1 MTNRRK
7 IVSAVALC
15 LLASLA
21 VLPLA
26 GCSRKGVAQAQKWHC
41 PMHPT
46 YVSDRPGDCPIC
58 GMSLVPLETKDGT
71 ASHAGAPAST
81 AARDAGAGRV
91 PAADGE
97 AQYRCPMHPEV
108 TSKEP
113 GRCPKCGMALER
125 AEEPKPPPAEVV
137 YECPMHP
144 EVTSKKPGK
153 CPKCGMALRPRAAD
167 GGVPVD
173 HAAHGTDEA
182 PPRVEVAIPP
192 DRVQLMGVRT
202 TLATERVVERDLR
215 TVGRVDFDETRLHH
229 VHTKVEGYVEDLRV
243 NFTGKPVKRGEVLF
257 GLYSPELVASQNEYL
272 IALRASRRGGTD
284 GGGADQAL
292 VAARKRLGYY
302 DLGSKELAE
311 IEQAG
316 EALRTI
322 PIRARQGGF
331 VLRKQV
337 IEGQRVVPGD
347 TLLEIADLSRV
358 WLLADV
364 YERELPFVRLRQSAK
379 VSTASVP
386 NQAWEGMVTYIYPTV
401 EEKTRTIKV
410 RIELD
415 NRKGLLKPGMLADV
429 VLRSERGAVRRLAV
443 PGSAVVHTG
452 TRALVFVAR
461 DGGRFEPRFVELGEH
476 AGDVIEVRAGLEP
489 GERIVEGANFLLDSE
504 SRLRAAIDAMQVGGE
519 HKH

>member
-1 MTNRRK
+1 MTQRRK
-7 IVSAVALC
+7 LLRAAIV
-15 LLASLA
+15 LLAGITL
-21 VLPLA
+21 VPVA
-26 GCSRKGVAQAQKWHC
+26 GCSRKGAAQGQKWHC

-46 YVSDRPGDCPIC
+46 YIADRPGECPIC
-58 GMSLVPLETKDGT
+58 GMSLVPIESKDGG
-71 ASHAGAPAST
+71 AAHAGHAAPAP
-81 AARDAGAGRV
+81 ARDASLAV
-91 PAADGE
+91 PAASGE
-97 AQYRCPMHPEV
+97 ALYRCPMHPEV

-125 AEEPKPPPAEVV
+125 VDKPAPPPAAAV

-144 EVTSKKPGK
+144 EVTSRKPGR
-153 CPKCGMALRPRAAD
+153 CPKCGMALRPRGGSD
-167 GGVPVD
+167 GGTAEHAD
-173 HAAHGTDEA
+173 HRGHDEA
-182 PPRVEVAIPP
+182 PQRVEVAIPP
-192 DRVQLMGVRT
+192 DRLQLMGVRT
-202 TLATERVVERDLR
+202 TIASERVVERDLR

-229 VHTKVEGYVEDLRV
+229 VHTKVEGYVERLLV

-257 GLYSPELVASQNEYL
+257 WLYSPELVASQNEYL
-272 IALRASRRGGTD
+272 IALRAARRGGTD
-284 GGGADQAL
+284 GGSTGQAL
-292 VAARKRLGYY
+292 EAARKRLGYY
-302 DLGSKELAE
+302 DLGPQELAE
-311 IEQAG
+311 IEKAN
-316 EALRTI
+316 EPLRTI

-337 IEGQRVVPGD
+337 IEGQRVAPGD

-364 YERELPFVRLRQSAK
+364 YERELPFVRLRQSAR
-379 VSTASVP
+379 VTTAAVP

-410 RIELD
+410 RIELE

-443 PGSAVVHTG
+443 PDSAIVHTG

-476 AGDVIEVRAGLEP
+476 AGDVVEIRAGLEA

-504 SRLRAAIDAMQVGGE
+504 SRLRAAIDSMQVGGG
-519 HKH
+519 HQH

>member
-1 MTNRRK
+1 VTRRRRLL
-7 IVSAVALC
+7 VAAAVC
-15 LLASLA
+15 LLASA
-21 VLPLA
+21 FVLPIA
-26 GCSRKGVAQAQKWHC
+26 GCSRKGVTQAQKWHC

-58 GMSLVPLETKDGT
+58 GMSLVPIETRDGGS
-71 ASHAGAPAST
+71 AHAGHASPAGSRNGGAS
-81 AARDAGAGRV
+81 AASAAVGDAL
-91 PAADGE
+91 
-97 AQYRCPMHPEV
+97 YRCPMHPDV
-108 TSKEP
+108 TSREP
-113 GRCPKCGMALER
+113 GRCPRCGMALER
-125 AEEPKPPPAEVV
+125 VEKPAPPAAQVV

-144 EVTSKKPGK
+144 EVTSKKPGR
-153 CPKCGMALRPRAAD
+153 CPKCGMALRPRGKDAGVARDAD
-167 GGVPVD
+167 PG
-173 HAAHGTDEA
+173 HEA
-182 PPRVEVAIPP
+182 PAARVEVAIPA

-202 TLATERVVERDLR
+202 TVATERVVERDLR

-243 NFTGKPVKRGEVLF
+243 NFTGKPVRRGEVLF

-284 GGGADQAL
+284 GGGADPAL
-292 VAARKRLGYY
+292 AAARKRLGYY
-302 DLGSKELAE
+302 DLGPKELAE

-316 EALRTI
+316 EALRTV
-322 PIRARQGGF
+322 PVRARQGGF

-337 IEGQRVVPGD
+337 NEGQRVVPGD

-379 VSTASVP
+379 VSTAAVP
-386 NQAWEGMVTYIYPTV
+386 NQTWEGMVTYIYPTV

-461 DGGRFEPRFVELGEH
+461 EGGRFEPRFVELGEH

-504 SRLRAAIDAMQVGGE
+504 SRLRAAIDAMQVGG